1 MSNVTDISGELEAN
15 RKNSIPSKI
24 IEVLQEEDLNRAEI
38 LGVLE
43 LVKLNLFAEFQME
56 EMMNDEDDND
66 E

>member
-43 LVKLNLFAEFQME
+43 LVKLNLFTEFQIE